1 MSGLGIGALTA
12 TAPNWQSE
20 CSQAAHRGASVLLES
35 VFISCGLAISAWLN
49 LGMSFTTGSV
59 SWRFP
64 LALSA
69 FWALIVIAT
78 VTTMPESPR
87 WLLKKGRTQE
97 AREVLCALEGVPDND
112 PLIEAEVHE
121 IAESIEITGQG
132 RFKDVF
138 TNGEL
143 RLFNRVC
150 LACAGQMFQQMVS
163 HLSVLCIVSV

>member
-1 MSGLGIGALTA
+1 M
-12 TAPNWQSE
+12 
-20 CSQAAHRGASVLLES
+20 LLES

-69 FWALIVIAT
+69 FWALIVLVT

-87 WLLKKGRTQE
+87 WLLKKGRSQE
-97 AREVLCALEGVPDND
+97 AREVLCALEGVPDDD
-112 PLIEAEVHE
+112 PLIEAEVNE
-121 IAESIEITGQG
+121 ICESIEITGQG
-132 RFKDVF
+132 RFRDVF

-143 RLFNRVC
+143 RLFNRAC
-150 LACAGQMFQQMVS
+150 LACAGQMFQQMVCP
-163 HLSVLCIVSV
+163 VEFCYQRR